1 MAYHSFGGE
10 VEASNTPTI
19 RRLTSSRRHQL
30 QVIAPEKDAKPY
42 IVNFKLADPDS
53 DGTVDKKEFE
63 AACAKGLV
71 TYTNH

>member
-1 MAYHSFGGE
+1 
-10 VEASNTPTI
+10 VPTGDV
-19 RRLTSSRRHQL
+19 L
-30 QVIAPEKDAKPY
+30 AEKDAKPY